1 MGGGASK
8 VAPKNNTADYEQL
21 KRDYAALKKAH
32 EDTLA
37 FHGESGPRYASDD
50 KVPPLVSQTSPK
62 RPVSKLRKQATT
74 NMIRGTSKMKI
85 VAKERQRQ
93 SSIREQVES
102 LQSDLPHVR
111 KVFDEL
117 AHKAEPT
124 DEIGFKEFGEVLNKR
139 LHLDLGAHEL
149 KRIWDALFA
158 DDNSKGAKKTAP
170 EERALDFEGFA
181 SALDRLSFLR
191 DVVTR
196 LSAEELPFDIPST
209 YDWTVSTND
218 NYRAAEADGFHGEY
232 VDVREAR
239 DYSYHVNYTRERQ
252 LWQDTV
258 IKAAVTRTDPQ
269 PAPWIVYTCG
279 PAGAGKGFALS
290 WMSQHG
296 YFPLEYIVH
305 IDSDQFK
312 QVMPEW
318 DEYVARDRD
327 GGASLMHRESGYLQE
342 IAQEVAMRS
351 QQNVWVDGT
360 LKDGEYYAKVL
371 RAVRQSYP
379 QYKIAIFEVTA
390 CEATVRRR
398 IQQRAE
404 KTGRAVPEEIIR
416 EALAGVNDSL
426 AILTPLADFVAKI
439 SNEETPQLLSISRID
454 SRGNWSVIQSQFA
467 NRVEDPGAFPSS
479 LAPLMLSSMPLVVET
494 SKRGTEVAAADVL
507 QMASSSPAS
516 SSGIILEEAA
526 MRPVRGSQQRFVV
539 ASFDLRCYP
548 GHAES
553 PFAETTHAQLP
564 LSACH
569 AINLGDEAKETAGIP
584 REAASFAFSYPSPT
598 TPEARGGGR
607 VASDPL
613 SDLLG
618 NGGFIYFD
626 AADRVCCI
634 NAIRS
639 LGYQHKL
646 EKGAA
651 AAHARPSLMQ
661 FDPPVRLPKA
671 TAAALRTQGRLQE
684 VTLSALTLRRC
695 SHFAWILPSER
706 LEGFMDAG
714 GRGDEELAYPPRFG
728 AFCYIFD
735 NCDLGSDQNVYFP
748 IAAMGS

>member
-1 MGGGASK
+1 MGGGNSK
-8 VAPKNNTADYEQL
+8 IAPHGNMAADYEQL

-32 EDTLA
+32 DENLA
-37 FHGESGPRYASDD
+37 HMGKSGPRYASDD
-50 KVPPLVSQTSPK
+50 KVAPMSSEPSARGGSSKKRASISKTSSSHA
-62 RPVSKLRKQATT
+62 VL
-74 NMIRGTSKMKI
+74 GTSKMKG
-85 VAKERQRQ
+85 AAMERRRHG
-93 SSIREQVES
+93 SIRERVEF
-102 LQSDLPHVR
+102 LQADLPHVR

-117 AHKAEPT
+117 AVMAEPT
-124 DEIGFKEFGEVLNKR
+124 DEIGFKEFGEVLTKR
-139 LHLDLGAHEL
+139 LHLELGDHEL
-149 KRIWDALFA
+149 KRVWDALFA
-158 DDNSKGAKKTAP
+158 DDSAKKTAP

-181 SALDRLSFLR
+181 NALDRLSFLR

-196 LSAEELPFDIPST
+196 LSAEELPFDIPDD
-209 YDWTVSTND
+209 YDWKKPTNL
-218 NYRAAEADGFHGEY
+218 NYKAELSEGFHGDY

-239 DYSYHVNYTRERQ
+239 DYEYHNNYTEKRQ

-258 IKAAVTRTDPQ
+258 IKTAVTRTDPQ

-305 IDSDQFK
+305 IDSDSFK

-318 DEYVARDRD
+318 DEYVRRDRD
-327 GGASLMHRESGYLQE
+327 GGASLMHQESGYLQE

-371 RAVRQSYP
+371 REVRRNYP

-390 CEATVRRR
+390 SEATVRKR
-398 IQQRAE
+398 IQQRAA
-404 KTGRAVPEEIIR
+404 KTGRDVPEEIIQK
-416 EALAGVNDSL
+416 ALAGVNDSL

-467 NRVEDPGAFPSS
+467 NKVEDPGAFPSS
-479 LAPLMLSSMPLVVET
+479 LAPLMLSSMPLVTEA
-494 SKRGTEVAAADVL
+494 SKRGTQVAAADVL
-507 QMASSSPAS
+507 QMPSSAASSDS
-516 SSGIILEEAA
+516 STDDAGAVPI
-526 MRPVRGSQQRFVV
+526 RGSQDRFVV

-548 GHAES
+548 QHATS
-553 PFAETTHAQLP
+553 AFASMTHAQLP

-584 REAASFAFSYPSPT
+584 KEASSFAFSYPSPT
-598 TPEARGGGR
+598 TPEARQGGR

-646 EKGAA
+646 GKGAA

-661 FDPPVRLPKA
+661 FDPPVRLPRA
-671 TAAALRTQGRLQE
+671 TAAALKKQGRLQE
-684 VTLSALTLRRC
+684 VTLEALTLRRC

-706 LEGFMDAG
+706 LEGFMDG
-714 GRGDEELAYPPRFG
+714 GSKNDEELAYPPRFG

-735 NCDLGSDQNVYFP
+735 DDVKSDKNVYFP